1 MEAFVKKLAG
11 KEVDKNYLEF
21 GFPTNVQSGGNYNL
35 KMGQPPTNIRVLFG
49 HTFAPRSFLWDSIVL
64 VTRKMQNQRGKHP
77 YSKSSSRRAKSWEA
91 EKKVLLKA

>member
-35 KMGQPPTNIRVLFG
+35 KMGQPPTNAILQSDTILLSVC
-49 HTFAPRSFLWDSIVL
+49 
-64 VTRKMQNQRGKHP
+64 GK
-77 YSKSSSRRAKSWEA
+77 YRDLNCNCSRT
-91 EKKVLLKA
+91 LLIGPS